1 MILLLWNALYT
12 GLKVTAEPRETITY
26 ATQSEGSEL

>member
-12 GLKVTAEPRETITY
+12 GLKVTADPRDAITY
-26 ATQSEGSEL
+26 VTQSEGSEL